1 MALLV
6 SVQLWRGHSGPPLRD
21 SSRLLSRGK
30 PAVFKSTDIRLYSG
44 KLEVQCEIANRTS
57 EPWLPENGWA
67 AGYHL
72 FDEPTGT
79 LVVDGPRTPLRLAP
93 SEARTASFEIALPP
107 EPGQYN
113 IYVSVMQEHV
123 AWFYEQGWPF
133 LLIDILVGDA
143 GNPTLLG
150 WRIADKRSVAR
161 KRIVRSFQ
169 RAFTLP
175 LQSIWRNRSLI
186 RTLVRRDVLSRYS
199 GSFGGAFWAV
209 LNPLM
214 LMLTYFFV
222 FGLVLQSRF
231 GNDTSRSGYAI
242 YFLAG
247 MLPWLAFSEA
257 VGRSPFIMVE
267 HRSFI
272 KKLVFPVE
280 TLPVN
285 LVASGLVTEFFG
297 VILFALALLLV
308 RGRVPM
314 TVLYLPALL
323 IPQLLLT
330 AGICWFLAALGV
342 FVRDLA
348 QINGYILTVW
358 FFITPICYAET
369 SLSSLPPFALR
380 LLTKNPLFVLVRG
393 YRSVLIESKSPDWI
407 ALAWL
412 TAASILIFLL
422 GHAWFY
428 KLRKSFA
435 DLI

>member
-1 MALLV
+1 MELA
-6 SVQLWRGHSGPPLRD
+6 G
-21 SSRLLSRGK
+21 SRVGVR
-30 PAVFKSTDIRLYSG
+30 
-44 KLEVQCEIANRTS
+44 CEIVNATAEAWS
-57 EPWLPENGWA
+57 AEEGWA

-79 LVVDGPRTPLRLAP
+79 LVVDGERVPLRLGSWESGKVAL
-93 SEARTASFEIALPP
+93 EIGLPA
-107 EPGQYN
+107 EPGEYK
-113 IYVSVMQEHV
+113 IYVSILREHV
-123 AWFYEQGWPF
+123 AWYYNQGWPF
-133 LLIDILVGDA
+133 LWIDVAIDEDGGAAILD
-143 GNPTLLG
+143 
-150 WRIADKRSVAR
+150 WRVAD
-161 KRIVRSFQ
+161 Q
-169 RAFTLP
+169 RAVKRRNLRRGVQRAITVP
-175 LQSIWRNRSLI
+175 LASIWRNRNLI

-257 VGRSPFIMVE
+257 VGRAPFILVE
-267 HRSFI
+267 HRGFI

-285 LVASGLVTEFFG
+285 LVAAGLVTEFFG

-308 RGRVPM
+308 RGSVPA
-314 TVLYLPALL
+314 TVLYLPALV
-323 IPQLLLT
+323 IPQILFT
-330 AGICWFLAALGV
+330 SGICWFLAALGV

-348 QINGYILTVW
+348 QINGYVLTVW
-358 FFITPICYAET
+358 FFLTPICYDARN
-369 SLSSLPPFALR
+369 LNSLPPLALR
-380 LLTKNPLFVLVRG
+380 VLTKNPIYVLVRG
-393 YRSVLIESKSPDWI
+393 YRAILLDATAPNWNAI
-407 ALAWL
+407 AWL
-412 TAASILIFLL
+412 TAASVVVFLA

>member
-1 MALLV
+1 VNSTAAFQHAKLTLDAGTL
-6 SVQLWRGHSGPPLRD
+6 QLD
-21 SSRLLSRGK
+21 
-30 PAVFKSTDIRLYSG
+30 FDI
-44 KLEVQCEIANRTS
+44 INRS
-57 EPWLPENGWA
+57 AEAWVAQNGWA

-72 FDEPTGT
+72 FDEPSGT
-79 LVVDGPRTPLRLAP
+79 LVVDGDRVPLTLQPFERRTL
-93 SEARTASFEIALPP
+93 SFRIGLPP
-107 EPGQYN
+107 EPGEYN
-113 IYVSVMQEHV
+113 IYVSVLREHV
-123 AWFYEQGWPF
+123 AWLYNEGWPF
-133 LLIDILVGDA
+133 LLIDIVVDERGA
-143 GNPTLLG
+143 PRVLG
-150 WRIADKRSVAR
+150 WRVSNKRSVAR
-161 KRIVRSFQ
+161 KLLWRSFL
-169 RAFTLP
+169 RAFILP
-175 LQSIWRNRSLI
+175 LQAIWRNRNLI
-186 RTLVRRDVLSRYS
+186 RTMVRRDVLSRYS

-222 FGLVLQSRF
+222 FGLVLPSRV

-257 VGRSPFIMVE
+257 VGRSPFSMIE
-267 HRSFI
+267 HRGFI

-285 LVASGLVTEFFG
+285 LVVAGLVTEFFG
-297 VILFALALLLV
+297 VILFLLALLLV
-308 RGRVPM
+308 RGRLTP
-314 TVLYLPALL
+314 TVLYLPAL
-323 IPQLLLT
+323 IVPQVLLT

-348 QINGYILTVW
+348 QISGYILTVW

-369 SLSSLPPFALR
+369 NLNNLPPLALNI
-380 LLTKNPLFVLVRG
+380 LTKNPIFVLVRA
-393 YRSVLIESKSPDWI
+393 YRSILLESRAPDWT
-407 ALAWL
+407 ALLWL
-412 TAASILIFLL
+412 TLASLLVFLL

>member
-1 MALLV
+1 V
-6 SVQLWRGHSGPPLRD
+6 NSVTFNNGD
-21 SSRLLSRGK
+21 VRLDGGTLK
-30 PAVFKSTDIRLYSG
+30 
-44 KLEVQCEIANRTS
+44 VQCEIVNQSS
-57 EPWLPENGWA
+57 EPWLPESGWA

-79 LVVDGPRTPLRLAP
+79 LVVDGERTPLRLAE
-93 SEARTASFEIALPP
+93 SERRKVAMEIPLPP

-113 IYVSVMQEHV
+113 IYVSVMREHV
-123 AWFYEQGWPF
+123 AWFYNQGWPF
-133 LLIDILVGDA
+133 LLIDIAVDDNGRPALG
-143 GNPTLLG
+143 G

-161 KRIVRSFQ
+161 RRLMRSVQ
-169 RAFTLP
+169 RALTLP
-175 LQSIWRNRSLI
+175 LQSIWRNRNLI
-186 RTLVRRDVLSRYS
+186 RTMVRRDVLSRYS

-222 FGLVLQSRF
+222 FGVVMPH
-231 GNDTSRSGYAI
+231 GTSRSAFALT
-242 YFLAG
+242 FLAG

-267 HRSFI
+267 HRGFI

-297 VILFALALLLV
+297 IVLFAMALLLL
-308 RGRVPM
+308 RGRLPI
-314 TVLYLPALL
+314 TALYLPALA
-323 IPQLLLT
+323 IPQILLT
-330 AGICWFLAALGV
+330 SGICWFLAALGV

-348 QINGYILTVW
+348 QINGYLLTIW
-358 FFITPICYAET
+358 FFLTPICYPEAN
-369 SLSSLPPFALR
+369 LKSLPPLALR
-380 LLTKNPLFVLVRG
+380 IMTANPIYVLVRG
-393 YRSVLIESKSPDWI
+393 YRSILLESKAPDWT

-412 TAASILIFLL
+412 TAASILVFLL

>member
-1 MALLV
+1 MALPV
-6 SVQLWRGHSGPPLRD
+6 SALIKSNTVQLEDGTLRV
-21 SSRLLSRGK
+21 R
-30 PAVFKSTDIRLYSG
+30 
-44 KLEVQCEIANRTS
+44 CEIVNRS
-57 EPWLPENGWA
+57 PESWREDAGWA
-67 AGYHL
+67 VGYQL

-79 LVVDGPRTPLRLAP
+79 LVIDGERKPLHLAP
-93 SEARTASFEIALPP
+93 SESRNIEMDIALPP
-107 EPGQYN
+107 EPGEYN
-113 IYVSVMQEHV
+113 IFISVMREHV
-123 AWFYEQGWPF
+123 AWFYNEGWPF
-133 LLIDILVGDA
+133 LLVDILVNDNGEPKVL
-143 GNPTLLG
+143 NQ
-150 WRIADKRSVAR
+150 RIADKRSVAR
-161 KRIVRSFQ
+161 RRFGRSLV
-169 RAFTLP
+169 RAFSLP
-175 LQSIWRNRSLI
+175 LASIRRNRSLI
-186 RTLVRRDVLSRYS
+186 RTMVRRDVLSRYS

-209 LNPLM
+209 LNPLL

-231 GNDTSRSGYAI
+231 ANDSSRAGFAI

-257 VGRSPFIMVE
+257 AGRSPFIMVE

-285 LVASGLVTEFFG
+285 LVVSGLVTEFFG

-308 RGRVPM
+308 RGRVPV
-314 TVLYLPALL
+314 TALYLPALV
-323 IPQLLLT
+323 IPQILFT

-348 QINGYILTVW
+348 QISGYLLTVW
-358 FFITPICYAET
+358 FFLTPICYEET
-369 SLSSLPPFALR
+369 RLSSLPPFAFH
-380 LLTKNPLFVLVRG
+380 LLAGNPIFVLVRG
-393 YRSVLIESKSPDWI
+393 YRSILLESKAPDWI

-412 TAASILIFLL
+412 TAASVVVFLL

>member
-1 MALLV
+1 MALRV
-6 SVQLWRGHSGPPLRD
+6 SSGFKAEFKVNAV
-21 SSRLLSRGK
+21 RLEGGTLK
-30 PAVFKSTDIRLYSG
+30 VD
-44 KLEVQCEIANRTS
+44 CEIVNRS
-57 EPWLPENGWA
+57 PEAWLPENGWA

-79 LVVDGPRTPLRLAP
+79 LVIDGARTPLHLDPVERRKLP
-93 SEARTASFEIALPP
+93 MEIALPP
-107 EPGQYN
+107 EPGEYN
-113 IYVSVMQEHV
+113 VYISVMQEHV
-123 AWFYEQGWPF
+123 AWFYNEGWPF
-133 LLIDILVGDA
+133 LLIDILVDENGKPA
-143 GNPTLLG
+143 LAG
-150 WRIADKRSVAR
+150 WRIATRSSVAR
-161 KRIVRSFQ
+161 RRMTRSIL

-175 LQSIWRNRSLI
+175 LQSIWRNRNLI

-231 GNDTSRSGYAI
+231 GNDSSRSGFAI

-267 HRSFI
+267 HRGFI

-297 VILFALALLLV
+297 VILFVLALLLV
-308 RGRVPM
+308 RGRLPL
-314 TVLYLPALL
+314 TVLYLPALV
-323 IPQLLLT
+323 IPQILLT
-330 AGICWFLAALGV
+330 SGICWFLAALGV

-348 QINGYILTVW
+348 QINGYLLTVW
-358 FFITPICYAET
+358 FFLTPICYAET
-369 SLSSLPPFALR
+369 NLSTLPPLALR
-380 LLTKNPLFVLVRG
+380 VLTKNPIFVLVRG
-393 YRSVLIESKSPDWI
+393 YRSVLIESKAPDWA
-407 ALAWL
+407 ALGWL
-412 TAASILIFLL
+412 TVASILVFLL

>member
-1 MALLV
+1 MALRV
-6 SVQLWRGHSGPPLRD
+6 SAAFQARAV
-21 SSRLLSRGK
+21 RLDGGILK
-30 PAVFKSTDIRLYSG
+30 ID
-44 KLEVQCEIANRTS
+44 CEIVNRS
-57 EPWLPENGWA
+57 AEAWLPENGWA

-79 LVVDGPRTPLRLAP
+79 LVVDGARTPLRLGP
-93 SEARTASFEIALPP
+93 SERSMMPMRIALPP

-113 IYVSVMQEHV
+113 IYVSVMREHV
-123 AWFYEQGWPF
+123 AWFYDEGWPF
-133 LLIDILVGDA
+133 LLIDVLVEDSGE
-143 GNPTLLG
+143 PKLLG
-150 WRIADKRSVAR
+150 WRIANKRSIAR
-161 KRIVRSFQ
+161 RRATRSLL

-175 LQSIWRNRSLI
+175 LQSVWRNRNLI

-247 MLPWLAFSEA
+247 MLPWLAFSES

-267 HRSFI
+267 HRGFI

-297 VILFALALLLV
+297 TILFVMALLLA
-308 RGRVPM
+308 RGRVPL
-314 TVLYLPALL
+314 TVLYLPALV
-323 IPQLLLT
+323 IPQVLLT

-358 FFITPICYAET
+358 FFLTPICYEET
-369 SLSSLPPFALR
+369 KLNSLPPLALHV
-380 LLTKNPLFVLVRG
+380 LTRNPIFVLVRG
-393 YRSVLIESKSPDWI
+393 YRAVLIESKAPDWT

-412 TAASILIFLL
+412 TAASILVFLL